1 MADRPRRVPFT
12 VFSSVTRQRRRVFL
26 YIASFVGVIVL
37 YTVAYMWGMAT
48 FQGETRTVLQAFSI
62 VVETFTTTGY
72 GVDAG
77 QWTTPQMRLLMVLM
91 QMSGVIL
98 IFMALPVFVAPWVQE
113 ALRVS
118 PPTTIDDDVENHV
131 VICGYSPRAE
141 TLIDEFH
148 SWDHEYVVVVRDRDA
163 ALDLYEQD
171 ITVVHGDPESAD
183 ALRNV
188 HVEDAD
194 AVIADATDEQNAS
207 IALAVREVSETV
219 RVISLVENPDLT
231 NYLQYAGADQVFSP
245 RHLLGHSLAEKV
257 TASVTTDLGETVTI
271 GEDFEILELSIQA
284 GSDID
289 GTRLDESGVRERTGA
304 NIIGLWRRGEFQ
316 SSPSPTTELDG
327 DTILL
332 AAGRETQLER
342 LKEMTIS
349 DGRGPVRSSILVAGY
364 GEVGSTVE
372 ETMQSKS
379 VRTTVVDR
387 EEKPGVDVLGD
398 VTDED
403 VLREAGIEYANALIL
418 ALADDTTTIFATLI
432 ARELAPGVEIVA
444 RANETDNIGKL
455 YSAGADYVLAL
466 ETVSGRML
474 ASTILEG
481 EEIISPDKQIEIL
494 RTTAPRLTGQT
505 LRDAAVRTRTGCTV
519 IAVERNGEVITDLGP
534 DFVVRGGDQLIIA
547 GTDEDTNEFAE
558 IAQ

>member
-1 MADRPRRVPFT
+1 MVDRPGRVPFP
-12 VFSSVTRQRRRVFL
+12 VFPSVSRQRRRAFL
-26 YIASFVGVIVL
+26 YLASFAGVIVL
-37 YTVAYMWGMAT
+37 YTVAYMWGMAM
-48 FQGETRTVLQAFSI
+48 FQGQTRTVLQAFS
-62 VVETFTTTGY
+62 VVIETFTTTGY
-72 GVDAG
+72 GVDAAH
-77 QWTTPQMRLLMVLM
+77 WTTPQMRLLMVTM
-91 QMSGVIL
+91 QISGVIL

-118 PPTTIDDDVENHV
+118 PPTTLDDVEDHI

-141 TLIDEFH
+141 TLIDELR
-148 SWDHEYVVVVRDRDA
+148 SWDREYVVVASNRED
-163 ALDLYEQD
+163 ALDLYEQN

-183 ALRNV
+183 VLRNV
-188 HVEDAD
+188 HVADAD
-194 AVIADATDEQNAS
+194 AVVADATDEQNAS
-207 IALAVREVSETV
+207 IALAVREVSDSV

-257 TASVTTDLGETVTI
+257 TASVTADLGETVTI
-271 GEDFEILELSIQA
+271 GEDFEIVELSIQA
-284 GSDID
+284 GSEID
-289 GTRLDESGVRERTGA
+289 GTRLDESGIREQTGA
-304 NIIGLWRRGEFQ
+304 SIIGLWRRGEFQ
-316 SSPSPTTELDG
+316 SSASPETELDG
-327 DTILL
+327 NTILL
-332 AAGRETQLER
+332 VAGREAQLER
-342 LKEMTIS
+342 LKEMTLS
-349 DGRGPVRSSILVAGY
+349 EGRGPIRGSVIVAGY

-372 ETMQSKS
+372 EAMESKS
-379 VRTTVVDR
+379 MRTTVVD
-387 EEKPGVDVLGD
+387 KADKDGVDVLGD
-398 VTDED
+398 VTDES
-403 VLREAGIEYANALIL
+403 VLREAGVKYANALIL

-494 RTTAPRLTGQT
+494 RTTAPRLTGQS

-519 IAVERNGEVITDLGP
+519 IAIERNGEVITDLGP
-534 DFVVRGGDQLIIA
+534 DFVVRGDDQLIIA
-547 GTDEDTNEFAE
+547 GTDDDTNEFAE

>member
-1 MADRPRRVPFT
+1 MADRPGRVPFT
-12 VFSSVTRQRRRVFL
+12 VFPSVSRQRRRAFL
-26 YIASFVGVIVL
+26 YLASFAGVLVL
-37 YTVAYMWGMAT
+37 YTVAYMWGMAM
-48 FQGETRTVLQAFSI
+48 FEDAPRTVLQAFS
-62 VVETFTTTGY
+62 VVIETFTTTGY

-77 QWTTPQMRLLMVLM
+77 NWTTPQMRLLMVTM
-91 QMSGVIL
+91 QISGVVL

-118 PPTTIDDDVENHV
+118 PPTALDDVEDHI

-141 TLIDEFH
+141 TLIDEFR
-148 SWDHEYVVVVRDRDA
+148 SWDREYVVVVRDREE
-163 ALDLYEQD
+163 ALDLYERN

-183 ALRNV
+183 TLRSV

-194 AVIADATDEQNAS
+194 AVVADATDEQNAS
-207 IALAVREVSETV
+207 IALAVREVSDSV
-219 RVISLVENPDLT
+219 RVITLVENPDLT
-231 NYLQYAGADQVFSP
+231 NYLQYAGADQVISP

-257 TASVTTDLGETVTI
+257 TASVTADLGETVTI
-271 GEDFEILELSIQA
+271 GKDFEIVELSIQA
-284 GSDID
+284 GSEID
-289 GTRLDESGVRERTGA
+289 GTRLDESGIREQTGA
-304 NIIGLWRRGEFQ
+304 SIIGLWRRGEFQ
-316 SSPSPTTELDG
+316 SSPSPETELDG
-327 DTILL
+327 NTILL
-332 AAGRETQLER
+332 VAGRETQLER
-342 LKEMTIS
+342 LKEMTLS
-349 DGRGPVRSSILVAGY
+349 EGRGPIRGSVIVAGY

-372 ETMQSKS
+372 EAMESKS
-379 VRTTVVDR
+379 MRTTVVD
-387 EEKPGVDVLGD
+387 KADKDGVDVLGD
-398 VTDED
+398 VTDEN
-403 VLREAGIEYANALIL
+403 VLQEAGVKYANALIL

-494 RTTAPRLTGQT
+494 RTTAPRLRGQS

-519 IAVERNGEVITDLGP
+519 IAIERDGEVITDLGP
-534 DFVVRGGDQLIIA
+534 DFVIRRDDQLIIA
-547 GTDEDTNEFAE
+547 GTDDDTNEFAE

>member
-1 MADRPRRVPFT
+1 R
-12 VFSSVTRQRRRVFL
+12 
-26 YIASFVGVIVL
+26 
-37 YTVAYMWGMAT
+37 
-48 FQGETRTVLQAFSI
+48 
-62 VVETFTTTGY
+62 
-72 GVDAG
+72 
-77 QWTTPQMRLLMVLM
+77 
-91 QMSGVIL
+91 
-98 IFMALPVFVAPWVQE
+98 
-113 ALRVS
+113 
-118 PPTTIDDDVENHV
+118 
-131 VICGYSPRAE
+131 
-141 TLIDEFH
+141 DE
-148 SWDHEYVVVVRDRDA
+148 
-163 ALDLYEQD
+163 ALDLYEQG
-171 ITVVHGDPESAD
+171 ISVVHGDPESAD

-188 HVEDAD
+188 HVEDAY
-194 AVIADATDEQNAS
+194 AVVADATDEQNAS

-231 NYLQYAGADQVFSP
+231 NYLRYAGADQVFSP
-245 RHLLGHSLAEKV
+245 RHLLGQSLAEKV
-257 TASVTTDLGETVTI
+257 TASVTADLGDTVTI

-284 GSDID
+284 GSEIA
-289 GTRLDESGVRERTGA
+289 GRKLAESGVRERTGA
-304 NIIGLWRRGEFQ
+304 SIIGLWRRGEFQ

-327 DTILL
+327 STILL
-332 AAGRETQLER
+332 AAGQEQQLER

-349 DGRGPVRSSILVAGY
+349 DGRGPIRGSIIVAGY

-372 ETMQSKS
+372 EAMQEKS
-379 VRTTVVDR
+379 MRTTVVD
-387 EEKPGVDVLGD
+387 KTDKSGVDVLGD
-398 VTDED
+398 VRNED
-403 VLREAGIEYANALIL
+403 ILLEAGIEYANAIIF

-494 RTTAPRLTGQT
+494 RTTAPRLAGQT

-519 IAVERNGEVITDLGP
+519 IAIERDGEVITDLGSN
-534 DFVVRGGDQLIIA
+534 FVIHADDQLIIA

>member
-1 MADRPRRVPFT
+1 
-12 VFSSVTRQRRRVFL
+12 VT
-26 YIASFVGVIVL
+26 
-37 YTVAYMWGMAT
+37 
-48 FQGETRTVLQAFSI
+48 
-62 VVETFTTTGY
+62 
-72 GVDAG
+72 
-77 QWTTPQMRLLMVLM
+77 M
-91 QMSGVIL
+91 QISGVIL

-118 PPTTIDDDVENHV
+118 PPTTLDDVEDHI

-141 TLIDEFH
+141 TLIDELR
-148 SWDHEYVVVVRDRDA
+148 SWDREYVVVASNRED
-163 ALDLYEQD
+163 ALDLYEQN

-183 ALRNV
+183 VLRNV
-188 HVEDAD
+188 HVADAD
-194 AVIADATDEQNAS
+194 AVVADATDEQNAS
-207 IALAVREVSETV
+207 IALAVREVSDSV

-257 TASVTTDLGETVTI
+257 TASVTADLGETVTI
-271 GEDFEILELSIQA
+271 GEDFEIVELSIQA
-284 GSDID
+284 GSEID
-289 GTRLDESGVRERTGA
+289 GTRLDESGIREQTGA
-304 NIIGLWRRGEFQ
+304 SIIGLWRRGEFQ
-316 SSPSPTTELDG
+316 SSASPETELDG
-327 DTILL
+327 NTILL
-332 AAGRETQLER
+332 VAGREAQLER
-342 LKEMTIS
+342 LKEMTLS
-349 DGRGPVRSSILVAGY
+349 EGRGPIRGSVIVAGY

-372 ETMQSKS
+372 EAMESKS
-379 VRTTVVDR
+379 MRTTVVD
-387 EEKPGVDVLGD
+387 KADKDGVDVLGD
-398 VTDED
+398 VTDES
-403 VLREAGIEYANALIL
+403 VLREAGVKYANALIL

-494 RTTAPRLTGQT
+494 RTTAPRLTGQS

-519 IAVERNGEVITDLGP
+519 IAIERNGEVITDLGP
-534 DFVVRGGDQLIIA
+534 DFVVRGDDQLIIA
-547 GTDEDTNEFAE
+547 GTDDDTNEFAE

>member
-1 MADRPRRVPFT
+1 MVDRPGRVPFT
-12 VFSSVTRQRRRVFL
+12 VFPTVSRQRRRAFL
-26 YIASFVGVIVL
+26 YLASFAGVLVL
-37 YTVAYMWGMAT
+37 YTFAYMWGMAMFEDT
-48 FQGETRTVLQAFSI
+48 PRTVLQAFS
-62 VVETFTTTGY
+62 VVIETFTTTGY
-72 GVDAG
+72 GVDADK
-77 QWTTPQMRLLMVLM
+77 WTTPQMRLLMVTM
-91 QMSGVIL
+91 QISGVIL

-118 PPTTIDDDVENHV
+118 PPTTLDDVEDHI

-141 TLIDEFH
+141 TLIDEFR
-148 SWDHEYVVVVRDRDA
+148 SWDREYVVVVRDREE
-163 ALDLYEQD
+163 ALDLYERN

-183 ALRNV
+183 TLRNV

-194 AVIADATDEQNAS
+194 AVVADATDEQNAS
-207 IALAVREVSETV
+207 IALAVREVSDTV
-219 RVISLVENPDLT
+219 RVITLVENPDLT
-231 NYLQYAGADQVFSP
+231 NYLQYAGSDQVISP

-257 TASVTTDLGETVTI
+257 TASVTADLGETVTI
-271 GEDFEILELSIQA
+271 GEDFEIVELSIQA
-284 GSDID
+284 GSEID
-289 GTRLDESGVRERTGA
+289 GTRLDESGIREQTGA
-304 NIIGLWRRGEFQ
+304 SIIGLWRRGEFQ
-316 SSPSPTTELDG
+316 SSPSPEAELDG
-327 DTILL
+327 NTILL
-332 AAGRETQLER
+332 AAGREAQLER
-342 LKEMTIS
+342 LKEMTLS
-349 DGRGPVRSSILVAGY
+349 EGRGPIRGSVIVAGY

-372 ETMQSKS
+372 EAMESKS
-379 VRTTVVDR
+379 MRTTVVDKDDK
-387 EEKPGVDVLGD
+387 EGVDVLGD
-398 VTDED
+398 VTDES
-403 VLREAGIEYANALIL
+403 VLQEAGVKYANALIL

-519 IAVERNGEVITDLGP
+519 IAVERDGEVITDLGP
-534 DFVVRGGDQLIIA
+534 DFVIRGDDQLIIA
-547 GTDEDTNEFAE
+547 GTDDDTNEFAE

>member
-1 MADRPRRVPFT
+1 MVPRPRRVPFT
-12 VFSSVTRQRRRVFL
+12 VFPAVSRQRRQAFL
-26 YIASFVGVIVL
+26 YLASFAGVIVL

-48 FQGETRTVLQAFSI
+48 FEGKERTLIQAFS
-62 VVETFTTTGY
+62 VVIETFTTTGF
-72 GVDAG
+72 GVDAPN
-77 QWTTPQMRLLMVLM
+77 WTTPQMHLLMVAM
-91 QMSGVIL
+91 QISGVGL

-118 PPTTIDDDVENHV
+118 PPTTFDSVENHV

-141 TLIDEFH
+141 TLIDEFE
-148 SWDHEYVVVVRDRDA
+148 SWDRKYVIIVRDRDE
-163 ALDLYEQD
+163 ALDLYEQG
-171 ITVVHGDPESAD
+171 ISVIHGDPESAD
-183 ALRNV
+183 ALRSV
-188 HVEDAD
+188 HVEDAY
-194 AVIADATDEQNAS
+194 AVVADATDEQNAS

-219 RVISLVENPDLT
+219 RVISLVENPNLA
-231 NYLQYAGADQVFSP
+231 NYLKYAGADQVFSP

-257 TASVTTDLGETVTI
+257 TASVTADLGETVTI
-271 GEDFEILELSIQA
+271 GEDFEILELSIQSGSEIA
-284 GSDID
+284 G
-289 GTRLDESGVRERTGA
+289 RKLAESGIRERTGA
-304 NIIGLWRRGEFQ
+304 SIIGLWRRGEFQ
-316 SSPSPTTELDG
+316 SSPSPTTELDES
-327 DTILL
+327 TILL
-332 AAGRETQLER
+332 VAGRETQLER

-349 DGRGPVRSSILVAGY
+349 DGHGPIRGSIIVAGY
-364 GEVGSTVE
+364 GEVGSTVQE
-372 ETMQSKS
+372 AMQEKS
-379 VRTTVVDR
+379 MRTTVVDR
-387 EEKPGVDVLGD
+387 EEKSGVDVLGD

-403 VLREAGIEYANALIL
+403 VLREAGVEYANAIIF

-494 RTTAPRLTGQT
+494 RTTAPRLSGQT

-519 IAVERNGEVITDLGP
+519 IAIERDGEVITDLGP
-534 DFVVRGGDQLIIA
+534 DFVVRPDDQLIIA